1 MSFLDNYLL
10 YQSITILEELL
21 GHNKTKQ
28 DKIRQNRTLWTRSII
43 HPKGRV
49 IYGGLQLI

>member
-28 DKIRQNRTLWTRSII
+28 DKIGQNRTLWTRPVIYT
-43 HPKGRV
+43 KGRI

>member
-1 MSFLDNYLL
+1 MSFLDIYLL
-10 YQSITILEELL
+10 YQSITILEEMR
-21 GHNKTKQ
+21 GHNETIS
-28 DKIRQNRTLWTRSII
+28 DKIGQNRTLWTCRIT